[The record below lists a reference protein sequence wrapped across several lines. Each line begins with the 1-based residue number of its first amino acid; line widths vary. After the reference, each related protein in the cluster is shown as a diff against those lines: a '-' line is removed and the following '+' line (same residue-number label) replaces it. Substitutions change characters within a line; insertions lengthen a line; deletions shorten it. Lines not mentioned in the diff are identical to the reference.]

1 MCRRRLM
8 NLRTP
13 CTAAVG
19 LVVVLAATAGAS
31 TGPPRLQQ
39 RAIAQTK
46 LLFQHLE
53 GPQQTASPA
62 TCNEGQRPSG
72 TRGAF
77 LLPTRSFGSGDAT
90 FTCRVSARVVVL
102 DLGGAIATED
112 DRGSDGSV
120 WETEDGE
127 VLLFTRANLERICD
141 DLLSRFLPSAAPAT
155 LDSHPIRGTAVSTRA
170 FNVRVNP
177 GAPEPLYQD
186 SIDLGHPG
194 RLAASY
200 CGWKAEIPLSRGRH
214 VIKVDLADDT
224 HFTYNIKVGR

>member
-8 NLRTP
+8 NLRTI

-19 LVVVLAATAGAS
+19 LMVLLAAAADAS
-31 TGPPRLQQ
+31 TGPPRLQH

-53 GPQQTASPA
+53 GAQTASPA
-62 TCNEGQRPSG
+62 TCNEGQRPNG
-72 TRGAF
+72 IRGAF
-77 LLPTRSFGSGDAT
+77 LLPTLSFGSGDAT

-112 DRGSDGSV
+112 DRGDIWTTAEAV
-120 WETEDGE
+120 D
-127 VLLFTRANLERICD
+127 LLFTRANLERICD
-141 DLLSRFLPSAAPAT
+141 DLLPRVYPSAAPAT
-155 LDSHPIRGTAVSTRA
+155 LDSHPILGTQVSTRA
-170 FNVRVNP
+170 FNVRVAP

-200 CGWKAEIPLSRGRH
+200 CGWKVEIPLRRGRH
-214 VIKVDLADDT
+214 VIKVDLTGVVGADT
-224 HFTYNIKVGR
+224 HFTYNIRVGR

>member
-1 MCRRRLM
+1 MCRRRLI
-8 NLRTP
+8 NLRTT

-31 TGPPRLQQ
+31 TGPPRLQH

-53 GPQQTASPA
+53 GPQTASPA

-77 LLPTRSFGSGDAT
+77 LLPTLSFGSGPAT
-90 FTCRVSARVVVL
+90 FNCRVSARVVVL

-112 DRGSDGSV
+112 DRGDV
-120 WETEDGE
+120 WTTAEGVD
-127 VLLFTRANLERICD
+127 LLFTRANLERICD
-141 DLLSRFLPSAAPAT
+141 DVLPRFYPSAAPAT

-170 FNVRVNP
+170 FNVRVSP
-177 GAPEPLYQD
+177 DAPVPFYQD

-200 CGWKAEIPLSRGRH
+200 CGWKAEIPLRRGRH
-214 VIKVDLADDT
+214 VIKVDLTGVAGPDT
-224 HFTYNIKVGR
+224 YFTYNIKVGR